1 MSERGSGA
9 PPRDATDQGAH
20 AAANAASDIGAA
32 GAAPAPAP
40 ALRPQALMLT
50 FCALYMLD
58 RCHAVYSGSLIEVL
72 GRVGVGEHT
81 ARSTLSRMSARGLLE
96 RHRSGKRVYFA
107 LTDQAVAVLQEGGRR
122 LGRVVNREWDGAW
135 TLLGFSLPESRRAD
149 RHLLRSR
156 LAWAGF
162 GPLQSGLW
170 IAPHPVDVTE
180 LLAGLDVVDHV
191 KAFRAHTLPPTVIDE
206 MINDAWDLERI
217 GAGYRAF
224 LDRWAAAGPEAANGD
239 PLSQLL
245 LMSAEWLLLIRQDPR
260 LPLRHLPPDWPAV
273 PAERMFLARRAT
285 LMERARPVVDALLD
299 RLPLDH

>member
-206 MINDAWDLERI
+206 MINDAWDLDRI
-217 GAGYRAF
+217 AAGYRAF

-285 LMERARPVVDALLD
+285 LMERARPVVGKLLD
-299 RLPLDH
+299 RLPLDP

>member
-1 MSERGSGA
+1 VSERGSGA

-206 MINDAWDLERI
+206 MINDAWDLDRI
-217 GAGYRAF
+217 AAGYRAF

-285 LMERARPVVDALLD
+285 LMERARPVVGKLLD
-299 RLPLDH
+299 RLPLDP

>member
-20 AAANAASDIGAA
+20 AAANAASAVGAA

-224 LDRWAAAGPEAANGD
+224 LDRWAAAGTEAGGGD
-239 PLSQLL
+239 PLSELL